1 MFLKRRPF
9 YPLKLCLLL
18 ICLNVFSQTKS
29 NKSGFQ
35 YEKLSNTF
43 IVASNTIFWENLK
56 NQNQSSKTSAFPL
69 IEKQLL
75 ISDKKVLNPLNIEK
89 TPDTINKT
97 LLKTKMDS
105 ERWRCS
111 QPEPKMTAAK
121 KAAEEKFKKIKL

>member
-29 NKSGFQ
+29 SKSGFQ
-35 YEKLSNTF
+35 SEKLSNTF

-56 NQNQSSKTSAFPL
+56 NQTQSSKTSIFSL

-75 ISDKKVLNPLNIEK
+75 ISDKKGLNPLDIEK
-89 TPDTINKT
+89 IQDIVNKM
-97 LLKTKMDS
+97 LLKTKMDA
-105 ERWRCS
+105 ERWRCT
-111 QPEPKMTAAK
+111 QPDPKKIATQ
-121 KAAEEKFKKIKL
+121 KAAEEQFKKK